1 MRCLK
6 NEQKHTDTI
15 IAAALRGTKKQNTTV
30 RAERCQKALK
40 TLAQDFQ
47 NRQIIDYLRG
57 CSYNCS
63 ISRIS
68 SVDLDPEE
76 VEDED

>member
-15 IAAALRGTKKQNTTV
+15 IAAALRGTKKQNT
-30 RAERCQKALK
+30 QKALK

-63 ISRIS
+63 ISHIS
-68 SVDLDPEE
+68 SVDPEE